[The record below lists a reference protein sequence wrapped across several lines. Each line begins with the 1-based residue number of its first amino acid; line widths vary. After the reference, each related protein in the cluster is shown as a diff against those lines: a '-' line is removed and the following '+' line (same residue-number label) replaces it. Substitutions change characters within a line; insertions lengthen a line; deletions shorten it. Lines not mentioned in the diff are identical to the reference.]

1 VTIADGFV
9 CFGLSQAQSCG
20 YPSEHQTRLPMSEL
34 FIESLVVGGATGFL
48 AGLLG
53 VGGGFLMIPLLTV
66 MGVPIHTAVGTCL
79 AFVACSSLTGM
90 LQHLRQ
96 KSIDPVVALIMT
108 LPATLMAMVSAH
120 FSNLVSR
127 SVLYVLF
134 SLLLAGVVV
143 MYHWAPA
150 TRPLHTLPATSPAA
164 SRWYVLHRQRII
176 RDIPYHYDFNI
187 IKAILSGMVTGVLS
201 GFFGIGGGVFLVPLM
216 AVVLRVPLR
225 VTAGTSLAVF
235 IPPALFGAFTH
246 WRQGNVDVGLWLPL
260 VIAGIVGTQVGARC
274 VVHMHPEILKRLFV
288 LLVLAGS
295 VFMMVKG
302 LTE

>member
-1 VTIADGFV
+1 
-9 CFGLSQAQSCG
+9 
-20 YPSEHQTRLPMSEL
+20 
-34 FIESLVVGGATGFL
+34 
-48 AGLLG
+48 
-53 VGGGFLMIPLLTV
+53 
-66 MGVPIHTAVGTCL
+66 
-79 AFVACSSLTGM
+79 
-90 LQHLRQ
+90 
-96 KSIDPVVALIMT
+96 
-108 LPATLMAMVSAH
+108 
-120 FSNLVSR
+120 
-127 SVLYVLF
+127 
-134 SLLLAGVVV
+134 
-143 MYHWAPA
+143 
-150 TRPLHTLPATSPAA
+150 
-164 SRWYVLHRQRII
+164 
-176 RDIPYHYDFNI
+176 
-187 IKAILSGMVTGVLS
+187 MVTGVLS

-216 AVVLRVPLR
+216 AVVLRVPLW